1 MGRSL
6 KGIAG
11 ILILCMATYA
21 CKNEDSS
28 AFVIGN
34 GLISN
39 PTSIAQIDTF
49 TVRIGTIKEDSLVTS
64 NYSRFLLGCYI
75 DGQFGNVKCS
85 PVFTLG
91 LPSDRTVGIYDVFDS
106 IRLTLVYNGYYQGDT
121 SVNQTIKVYKLNSEL
136 TPSDGV
142 YSYNATKVHYDTK
155 DLIGELVK
163 IPGRPQ
169 VGQIVSIPLDTVM
182 AYFIFNKF
190 RDDPN
195 YFTDDETFRN
205 YLPGMVLVAD
215 TSQSS
220 SVLGYGASATTV
232 MMRIYFHRPGLTDTK
247 LEFDFPM
254 TLPSYQ
260 FNSITSYYHGLP
272 ISKLKSRSET
282 LPSSETRNESY
293 MQAGI
298 GLLTKIEFP
307 YMGSLFELPTKG
319 KILSAQLIIRPAIG
333 SYSNIELPDSLVLY
347 ASDNSIN
354 HISGV
359 VVDNLANVMYGYLH
373 RNDLLAHDT
382 YYTFDITSY
391 LYNELR
397 NNYYRTD
404 HSLLVGLRSNLFNTT
419 VSRLIVTGPDV
430 QPENT
435 IEKPQLRIKY
445 IFYE

>member
-6 KGIAG
+6 KWFTGIF
-11 ILILCMATYA
+11 ILCMATYA
-21 CKNEDSS
+21 CKNEDKS

-39 PTSIAQIDTF
+39 PTSIVQIDTF
-49 TVRIGTIKEDSLVTS
+49 SVRTGTIKEDSLATS
-64 NYSRFLLGCYI
+64 NYGKILLGYLI
-75 DGQFGNVKCS
+75 DGQLGHVKCS

-106 IRLTLVYNGYYQGDT
+106 IRLTLQYNGYYEGDT
-121 SVNQTIKVYKLNSEL
+121 SATQIIKVYKLNSQL
-136 TPSDGV
+136 TLSDGV
-142 YSYNATKVHYDTK
+142 YSYNTTKVHYDTK
-155 DLIGELVK
+155 DLIGELIQ
-163 IPGRPQ
+163 IPGTPNI
-169 VGQIVSIPLDTVM
+169 GQMVSIPLDTVM

-195 YFTDDETFRN
+195 YFTDDGLFRN

-220 SVLGYGASATTV
+220 SVIGYAATPATV
-232 MMRIYFHRPGLTDTK
+232 MMRIYFHRPGITVTK

-254 TLPSYQ
+254 SLPSYQ
-260 FNSITSYYHGLP
+260 FNSISSYYDKLP
-272 ISKLKSRSET
+272 LSKLKSQSET
-282 LPSSETRNESY
+282 LPSSQSGNETY
-293 MQAGI
+293 MQAGT

-307 YMGSLFELPTKG
+307 YLGSLFELPNKG
-319 KILSAQLIIRPAIG
+319 KVLSAQLIIRPVIG
-333 SYSNIELPDSLVLY
+333 SYNTIHLPDTLVLY

-354 HISGV
+354 HITGV
-359 VVDNLANVMYGYLH
+359 VVDNLSNIMFAFKH
-373 RNDLLAHDT
+373 QDDLNPQNT
-382 YYTFDITSY
+382 YYAFDITTY

-404 HSLLVGLRSNLFNTT
+404 HSLLVGLLTNRFNTS
-419 VSRLIVTGPDV
+419 VSRLIITGPDV
-430 QPENT
+430 LPENT